1 MRTRVFL
8 SIGVTFL
15 SAMFFA
21 ASAKAQTAAPAAD
34 ASKAPATAKAIFY
47 FDQPAP
53 VPDCLEQSAVQ
64 IDGVTVHQI
73 GQFHVW
79 ETDVAPGTHVFTD
92 DSHKDKGL
100 TATVAPGQSY
110 YFSLRVYRGGFMPS
124 CKNFYAKFFK
134 ADQREI
140 TKANDLLG
148 KPIADE
154 SFVVPAPAAPAATA
168 APVPVDTNVKLS
180 VDSVPG
186 AADIEIDGNFMGNT
200 PSAIELSP
208 GNHTVIVS
216 KSGYKPWQRT
226 IKLVPGDIKLSAELE
241 AIVAPAPV
249 PVAAPAPAAAPA
261 PEAAP
266 VPAVAPAPAAAPAP
280 PAAAA
285 GAPKQ

>member
-1 MRTRVFL
+1 MRTRVSL
-8 SIGVTFL
+8 SIGVTVL

-21 ASAKAQTAAPAAD
+21 AGAKAQTATPGAD
-34 ASKAPATAKAIFY
+34 ASKTPVTAKAIFY
-47 FDQPAP
+47 YSEP
-53 VPDCLEQSAVQ
+53 VPMAGCLEQSAVE

-79 ETDVAPGTHVFTD
+79 ETDVTPGVHVFSD

-100 TATVAPGQSY
+100 TATLAPGQSY
-110 YFSLRVYRGGFMPS
+110 YFSLRVYKGGFVPS
-124 CKNFYAKFFK
+124 CKNFYAKFFPSER
-134 ADQREI
+134 REI
-140 TKANDLLG
+140 SKANELLG

-154 SFVVPAPAAPAATA
+154 SFVAPAPDAVA

-180 VDSVPG
+180 IDSVPE

-226 IKLVPGDIKLSAELE
+226 IKLAPGDIKLSAELE
-241 AIVAPAPV
+241 AVASIPPV
-249 PVAAPAPAAAPA
+249 VAAPVAAPTPTPAASPAPAPAAPAAAPA
-261 PEAAP
+261 P
-266 VPAVAPAPAAAPAP
+266 VPAGDP
-280 PAAAA
+280 
-285 GAPKQ
+285 PKQ